1 MRKIVAFLLATTL
14 LLSMCISVSAAESA
28 PQPRYINT
36 NQAKVVM
43 SINDE
48 GLASITV
55 SCIGNSNATRIQI
68 TTYIEKQVGSSW
80 VRVNNGQTN
89 NQWTASTTNSYLV
102 KAYSH
107 QLNSTGTYR
116 AVAIFTVSGTQSETF
131 TLYSE
136 DIY

>member
-1 MRKIVAFLLATTL
+1 MRKIVALVLVTTV
-14 LLSMCISVSAAESA
+14 LLSMCISVSAVESEI
-28 PQPRYINT
+28 QPYYINT

-43 SINDE
+43 SISDA

-55 SCIGNSNATRIQI
+55 SCIGNSNATKIQI
-68 TTYIEKQVGSSW
+68 TTYLEKQVGASW

-116 AVAIFTVSGTQSETF
+116 AVAVFTVSGTQSETF